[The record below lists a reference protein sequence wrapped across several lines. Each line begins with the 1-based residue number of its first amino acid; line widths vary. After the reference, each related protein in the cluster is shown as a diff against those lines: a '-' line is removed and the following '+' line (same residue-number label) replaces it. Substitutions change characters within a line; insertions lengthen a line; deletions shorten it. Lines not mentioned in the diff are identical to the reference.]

1 MIAEIP
7 VWALTIAWIVVAI
20 AALTQATIGFGFNIL
35 AVPLMSLIH
44 PDLAPNPQLVIT
56 AVLSAATVIR
66 ERGRFGEL
74 KDVAYVLAGR
84 PVGGLAGL
92 AVIGLATAF
101 WLDVSIGVIVL
112 VAVAILSTNITIVRT
127 PVTESLAG
135 FASGFTSIVSSIGGP
150 PLILL
155 YRDET
160 GKTTRSQLGIVFL
173 IGALISIGLRSLG
186 GEFGTSDL
194 VIGLSMLPPMFLGFS
209 IAGPARSK
217 IDRRGLRTPVLVMS
231 SLAALSLIGRALL
244 DL

>member
-1 MIAEIP
+1 MIGEIP
-7 VWALTIAWIVVAI
+7 FWALTLAWIVVAI

-35 AVPLMSLIH
+35 AVPMMSLIH
-44 PDLAPNPQLVIT
+44 PDLAPNPQLLIT
-56 AVLSAATVIR
+56 LVLSAATVMR
-66 ERGRFGEL
+66 ERGRLEDL
-74 KDVAYVLAGR
+74 KEVAFVLAAR
-84 PVGGLAGL
+84 PIGGLAGL

-101 WLDVSIGVIVL
+101 WLDLSIGVIVL
-112 VAVAILSTNITIVRT
+112 LAVAILSTNITVERT
-127 PVTESLAG
+127 PVSESLAG
-135 FASGFTSIVSSIGGP
+135 FTSGFTSIVSSIGGP

-186 GEFGTSDL
+186 QEFGTGDL

-217 IDRRGLRTPVLVMS
+217 IDRIGLRTPVLVMS
-231 SLAALSLIGRALL
+231 SLAAVSLIGRALL
-244 DL
+244 NV